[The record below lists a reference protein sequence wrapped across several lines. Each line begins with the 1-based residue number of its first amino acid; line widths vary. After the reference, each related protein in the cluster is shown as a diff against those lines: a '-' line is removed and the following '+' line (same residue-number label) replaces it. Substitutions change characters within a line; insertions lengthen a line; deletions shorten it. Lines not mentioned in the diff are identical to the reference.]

1 MHRSLLCLKEED
13 SKHNMR
19 TDQKC
24 QDAVDDEM
32 PETQYSSKRTTDE
45 MPPLQSTGTK
55 RRMTAG

>member
-1 MHRSLLCLKEED
+1 MYRSLFCLKEED
-13 SKHNMR
+13 SKYNTR

-24 QDAVDDEM
+24 RDAVNDEM

-55 RRMTAG
+55 RRTAAG